1 MAIKFVKSQFMR
13 TSVGI
18 NKKLPTVSDEESS
31 LVDKRFEIS
40 NHNLIKD
47 VGTIVNIEEVI
58 YQTKPPP

>member
-47 VGTIVNIEEVI
+47 VGTIVNIEEVK